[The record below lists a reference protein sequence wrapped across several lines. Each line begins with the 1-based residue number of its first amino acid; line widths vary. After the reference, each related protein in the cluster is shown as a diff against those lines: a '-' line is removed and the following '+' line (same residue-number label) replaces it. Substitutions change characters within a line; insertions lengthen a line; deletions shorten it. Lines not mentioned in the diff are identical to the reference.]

1 MSHQLLYCDQIVSC
15 LQQVASKCAAE
26 VMPGDGLIQSG
37 LVSPF
42 PQHLCHRLGHLCHRL
57 GGDTSAHLDL
67 ATLPNRAEYWTRRV
81 TSKEKPIV
89 EGGICI
95 VPCS

>member
-42 PQHLCHRLGHLCHRL
+42 LQHLCHRL